1 MKPIRMSMT
10 KFDDPTESSDKFF
23 SNWSETGESGW
34 RKESRKPEP
43 DFYLST
49 KSSSQDDRTAAR
61 RKADPVPVSDSGDAR
76 KKFGDVKAISSDMY
90 FGKQDDSEVG
100 TLSWDTHIQYQSKV
114 WTHLLIQ
121 RFFLIFPIFYI
132 VE

>member
-43 DFYLST
+43 DFYLNT
-49 KSSSQDDRTAAR
+49 KSSSQDDRYYMT
-61 RKADPVPVSDSGDAR
+61 V
-76 KKFGDVKAISSDMY
+76 
-90 FGKQDDSEVG
+90 
-100 TLSWDTHIQYQSKV
+100 
-114 WTHLLIQ
+114 
-121 RFFLIFPIFYI
+121 
-132 VE
+132 